1 MKDLPAHLDNKTTR
15 CYWIL
20 SGLALI
26 SGLIGIYV
34 DQPLGI
40 IVIPMILLIIA
51 GLATSIRQLY
61 VLLFFLIP
69 FSIELE
75 LPGGLGT
82 DFPTEPL
89 LWLITAIGIVYVM
102 RKPKLFIHRGFGL
115 IILLQMIWGITT
127 LLFAEYP
134 LISFKYLLAKTWYI
148 VPFYFLPFYVFDNDD
163 NWNKAIKAL
172 LLATMIAGSYAFIN
186 HGFSGWTFSS
196 RTLAGAPFFRNH
208 VNYSCLLLLCLPAS
222 YFMFQETKEKKYIFL
237 LLIFLVLLQF
247 TYARIVYLSI
257 AIALMSLICM
267 RLKILKVAFVVGL
280 MGAMFSGIYILSGDR
295 LISLAPEY
303 EQTISHQSFDQLIE
317 ASYKMQDIS
326 TMERAYRWIA
336 GINMIQERPILGF
349 GPSNFYNTYRPY
361 TNNSFQTYVSDN
373 PEKSGI
379 HNYYL
384 MLAVEQGIPGLLI
397 FLGMVWYLIIQA
409 EKKFHVR
416 APEQRNRIEL
426 AILWL
431 MMILSISLLNDM
443 IEVIKVGPFFFLAG
457 YLIDN
462 TNLPT

>member
-1 MKDLPAHLDNKTTR
+1 MKGMQAHLDNYASR
-15 CYWIL
+15 YYWIL
-20 SGLALI
+20 TGLALI
-26 SGLIGIYV
+26 SGIFGIYI
-34 DQPLGI
+34 DQPL
-40 IVIPMILLIIA
+40 ILLMIPILLVIIGA
-51 GLATSIRQLY
+51 LAISIRKLY

-75 LPGGLGT
+75 LSGGLGT

-102 RKPKLFIHRGFGL
+102 RKPKLIMHRGFGL
-115 IILLQMIWGITT
+115 IILLQLVWGITT

-134 LISFKYLLAKTWYI
+134 LISFKYLLAKIWYI
-148 VPFYFLPFYVFDNDD
+148 VPFYFLPFYIFHNDEI
-163 NWNKAIKAL
+163 WSKAMKAL
-172 LLATMIAGSYAFIN
+172 LLATLIAGLYTFMN

-208 VNYSCLLLLCLPAS
+208 VNYACLLLLCLPAG
-222 YFMFQETKEKKYIFL
+222 YFIFQETKEKKYIFL
-237 LLIFLVLLQF
+237 ILIFLVFLQF
-247 TYARIVYLSI
+247 TYARIVYVSI
-257 AIALMSLICM
+257 AVALVSLICL
-267 RLKILKVAFVVGL
+267 RLKILKIVFIVGL
-280 MGAMFSGIYILSGDR
+280 ISVVLSGIYLLSGDR
-295 LISLAPEY
+295 LIRLAPEY
-303 EQTISHQSFDQLIE
+303 ERTISHQSFDRLIE

-326 TMERAYRWIA
+326 TMERAYRWVA
-336 GINMIQERPILGF
+336 GIKMIQERPFLGF
-349 GPSNFYNTYRPY
+349 GPSNFYSTYRAY

-397 FLGMVWYLIIQA
+397 FSSMVWYLLLQA
-409 EKKFHVR
+409 EKKYHVC

-426 AILWL
+426 ATLWL

-457 YLIDN
+457 YLIDRI
-462 TNLPT
+462 NLK